1 MKEIRLRARAKINLT
16 LDVTGKREDGYHELR
31 TIMQT
36 VNLQDGIY
44 MKKIDKPVI
53 RVKSNWEWLPTD
65 ERNLAYRGAQL
76 MRDTFGIQEGVF
88 IELQKHIPVAAGLAG
103 GSADCA
109 AVLVGMNRLFG
120 LRQSRETLM
129 KMAAKL
135 GSDIPY
141 CILRGTALAEGIGD
155 VITPVTHPFP
165 PCFLVLVKPA
175 FSVSTA
181 YVYQHLRLDEIKVH
195 PNTEEM
201 LRAISRG
208 DLHTIAHELCNVLE
222 TVTIPK
228 HPQIGEIKDRMKA
241 LGALGTLMSGSGP
254 TVFGLFDKE
263 EIALS
268 AAGILKQE
276 FGIKDVFVTETFQNA
291 QRGGETI

>member
-155 VITPVTHPFP
+155 VITPVAHPFP

-276 FGIKDVFVTETFQNA
+276 FGIKDVFVTETFHNA

>member
-1 MKEIRLRARAKINLT
+1 MKL
-16 LDVTGKREDGYHELR
+16 
-31 TIMQT
+31 
-36 VNLQDGIY
+36 
-44 MKKIDKPVI
+44 
-53 RVKSNWEWLPTD
+53 
-65 ERNLAYRGAQL
+65 
-76 MRDTFGIQEGVF
+76 
-88 IELQKHIPVAAGLAG
+88 
-103 GSADCA
+103 
-109 AVLVGMNRLFG
+109 
-120 LRQSRETLM
+120 
-129 KMAAKL
+129 AAKL

-141 CILRGTALAEGIGD
+141 CILRGTALAEGVGD
-155 VITPVTHPFP
+155 VLTPITHPFP

-263 EIALS
+263 EVALS
-268 AAGILKQE
+268 VAGIIKQE
-276 FGIKDVFVTETFQNA
+276 FGIKDIFVTETFQNA
-291 QRGGETI
+291 QRGGEPHDRS